1 MNLNEQLAGTSE
13 TTQTTDLSL
22 DLQKPELPAEMV
34 NAQAYKAELA
44 NLPEVKAMTNEIDIQ
59 DTSTILNFGQKPS
72 EEISKVADSIL
83 SGMKAVNQEEATR
96 MLTDLTKLMD
106 KFDMKDFE
114 KMDDDK
120 GFLSKLFN
128 KAQAKLEA
136 MFAKYEDLGKEV
148 DKISTTLH
156 MYQND
161 IQKTN
166 ADLQRQ
172 YAAEVEHYHM
182 LEKYIVAGELAMKE
196 IDDFDATIDTNPALN
211 EQDKLMQHQKLA
223 MIKDMLSQRV
233 YDLQTAENVAMQ
245 ACPMIQT
252 MQMANFNLMRK
263 INSSFIIT
271 LPVFKQ
277 CMIQAIQL
285 KRQQIQAKS
294 IQQLDEKTNELL
306 LRNAQ
311 NTATQSVA
319 IAQMAGSS
327 SIKIETLRSTY
338 DTIKNGIEQTKQ
350 ITEQMAQERQANSAE
365 LEALK
370 NDMKSKGFVE

>member
-1 MNLNEQLAGTSE
+1 MHFRS
-13 TTQTTDLSL
+13 
-22 DLQKPELPAEMV
+22 
-34 NAQAYKAELA
+34 
-44 NLPEVKAMTNEIDIQ
+44 
-59 DTSTILNFGQKPS
+59 
-72 EEISKVADSIL
+72 
-83 SGMKAVNQEEATR
+83 
-96 MLTDLTKLMD
+96 
-106 KFDMKDFE
+106 
-114 KMDDDK
+114 
-120 GFLSKLFN
+120 
-128 KAQAKLEA
+128 
-136 MFAKYEDLGKEV
+136 
-148 DKISTTLH
+148 
-156 MYQND
+156 

-182 LEKYIVAGELAMKE
+182 LEKYIVAGEIAMKE
-196 IDDFDATIDTNPALN
+196 IDEFDATIDTNATLT
-211 EQDKLMQHQKLA
+211 EQDRLMQHQKLA
-223 MIKDMLSQRV
+223 MIKDMLSQRI

-285 KRQQIQAKS
+285 RRQQIQAKS

-338 DTIKNGIEQTKQ
+338 ETIKNGIEQTKQ

-365 LEALK
+365 LETLK
-370 NDMKSKGFVE
+370 GDMKSQGFVE

>member
-1 MNLNEQLAGTSE
+1 MNLNEQFADTSA
-13 TTQTTDLSL
+13 QTTDVSL
-22 DLQKPELPAEMV
+22 DLQKPELPAEMA

-44 NLPEVKAMTNEIDIQ
+44 TLPEVKAMTNEINIQ
-59 DTSTILNFGQKPS
+59 DTGTILAFGQKPS

-83 SGMKAVNQEEATR
+83 SGMRSVNQEEATR

-106 KFDMKDFE
+106 KFDIKDFE

-128 KAQAKLEA
+128 KAHAKLEA

-148 DKISTTLH
+148 DKISTTLKV
-156 MYQND
+156 YQND

-166 ADLQRQ
+166 TDLQHQ

-182 LEKYIVAGELAMKE
+182 LEKYIVAGEIAMKE
-196 IDDFDATIDTNPALN
+196 IDEFDATIDTNTTLT
-211 EQDKLMQHQKLA
+211 EQDRLMQHQKLA
-223 MIKDMLSQRV
+223 MIKDMLSQRI

-285 KRQQIQAKS
+285 RRQQIQAKS

-338 DTIKNGIEQTKQ
+338 ETIKNGIEQTKQ

-365 LEALK
+365 LETLK
-370 NDMKSKGFVE
+370 NDMKSNGFVE